1 MANQLGNLKLRDMK
15 LSRAEKVEEVT
26 HDTSDIP
33 DYPWGLRLNLD
44 QDAIDKLGIDLPSV
58 GDSFFVVALA
68 KVRSVSEHE
77 SDDRKTQDI
86 SLQIEQL
93 SLDGEITK
101 S

>member
-1 MANQLGNLKLRDMK
+1 MANQLGNLKLRDMS
-15 LSRAEKVEEVT
+15 LTRSEKVEKVT
-26 HDTSDIP
+26 HDTTDIE

-58 GDSFFVVALA
+58 GDTFFVVALA
-68 KVRSVSEHE
+68 KVRSISEFE
-77 SDDRKTQDI
+77 SDDETRQDI